1 MNEIIVFVASYLY
14 LASVALFAG
23 YFFSAEKALRRRI
36 LLVSFFALP
45 ISYLSG
51 LAAGFLYYD
60 PRPFAVLHI
69 TPLISHV
76 ADNGFPSDHA
86 LLMGTLAAIVTVFN
100 RRLGA
105 LLWALAIIVGVARV
119 LAAIHHPLDILA
131 SFAIAIVATFIVV
144 TLLTRRKM
152 LVQQV

>member
-1 MNEIIVFVASYLY
+1 MNETIIFIASYLY
-14 LASVALFAG
+14 LASIVLFAG

-45 ISYLSG
+45 LSYLSG
-51 LAAGFLYYD
+51 LAAGLLYYD

-69 TPLISHV
+69 TPLIPHA

-105 LLWALAIIVGVARV
+105 ALWVLAILVGTARV

-131 SFAIAIVATFIVV
+131 SFAIAIAATLIVV
-144 TLLTRRKM
+144 TLLKRKGV
-152 LVQQV
+152 LTT